1 MRVSRI
7 AAPAFLLALVGCATP
22 SEPIPSGP
30 PPDWKL
36 ASASMAT
43 GDNFQ
48 GNASGGQ
55 ISVRIQGHHAS
66 GPRANLDVGRGFVR
80 GTGNSGR
87 TIQVTIQ
94 ENKSTGQVGSVPFS
108 CLVEINP
115 DGSAHITGAMGA
127 GNADFILSPKVIN
140 GRIGVVVYNLN
151 WTGEKYEG
159 QMMPGGF
166 GFLQIPAVMAT
177 WSDVEAATFLSLMLM
192 GA

>member
-22 SEPIPSGP
+22 SEPIPTGP

-43 GDNFQ
+43 GNNLQ
-48 GNASGGQ
+48 GTANGGQ
-55 ISVRIQGHHAS
+55 ISLTIVGHSAT
-66 GPRANLDVGRGFVR
+66 GPRANLDVGRGVVR

-87 TIQVTIQ
+87 TVQVTMKDSKA
-94 ENKSTGQVGSVPFS
+94 EGLVGSVPFS
-108 CLVEINP
+108 CLVDINP
-115 DGSAHITGAMGA
+115 DGSAHMTGAMGV
-127 GNADFILSPKVIN
+127 GNTDFILSPKGIN
-140 GRIGVVVYNLN
+140 GRIGVVVYNLT

-159 QMMPGGF
+159 QMMPGGY
-166 GFLQIPAVMAT
+166 GYLQLPAVMAT
-177 WSDVEAATFLSLMLM
+177 WSDVEVATFVSLMLM

>member
-1 MRVSRI
+1 
-7 AAPAFLLALVGCATP
+7 LGH
-22 SEPIPSGP
+22 
-30 PPDWKL
+30 
-36 ASASMAT
+36 
-43 GDNFQ
+43 
-48 GNASGGQ
+48 
-55 ISVRIQGHHAS
+55 SVT
-66 GPRANLDVGRGFVR
+66 GPRANLDVGRGVIR

-87 TIQVTIQ
+87 TVQVTIQ
-94 ENKSTGQVGSVPFS
+94 ENKATGLVGSVPFS

-127 GNADFILSPKVIN
+127 GNTDYVISPKAIN

-159 QMMPGGF
+159 QMMPGSY

-177 WSDVEAATFLSLMLM
+177 WSDLEAATFLSLILM